1 MTQQQSILLPNN
13 YTTIYLDCIEC
24 GVFMAPVAAL
34 MYVWEWVL
42 TTFVPHFENERNLK
56 MWTSLELNAANVGRQ
71 GADTKGYSRYWMWI
85 SSDTRTKATNQPNP
99 EWMSWF

>member
-13 YTTIYLDCIEC
+13 YTTIYLDCIEW

-56 MWTSLELNAANVGRQ
+56 M
-71 GADTKGYSRYWMWI
+71 
-85 SSDTRTKATNQPNP
+85 
-99 EWMSWF
+99 